1 MVVMVF
7 LIWTGLVEAGMLVVE
22 IGSDGF
28 TSSEQAWWRQACWW
42 MSLVV
47 MVFPI
52 WTGLVEAGMLVV
64 EI

>member
-42 MSLVV
+42 LRLVL
-47 MVFPI
+47 MVLLHLNRL
-52 WTGLVEAGMLVV
+52 GEARHAGG
-64 EI
+64 